1 MLVFQTK
8 ENIVWYVM
16 DDSGWNSI
24 VNGVQIKIIRFLY
37 IIKQED
43 ICYLASL
50 VVEKKEQEF
59 SEAILDLFE
68 KNSNFVI
75 YTN

>member
-8 ENIVWYVM
+8 ENIVWYVI

-24 VNGVQIKIIRFLY
+24 VDGVQIKIIRFLY

-43 ICYLASL
+43 IFYLASL

>member
-8 ENIVWYVM
+8 ENIVWYVI

-24 VNGVQIKIIRFLY
+24 VDGVQIKIIRFLY

>member
-1 MLVFQTK
+1 
-8 ENIVWYVM
+8 M